1 MGGDLFVIGVSWRT
15 AAVALRER
23 LAIPDGDLPG
33 VLDRLRGL
41 PHVGEAMLISTC
53 NRVEIYGATERSA
66 ASSALATATSQV
78 TGFLAQSRGVP
89 AEDLSASLYEYT
101 DHDAVRHVFRVAS
114 ALDSLV
120 LGEAQILG
128 QLKAAY
134 GVAVTAQATGSILG
148 RCVEK
153 AFGVAKRVRTETGL
167 SRGAANVSSVAVEL
181 AKRVFVDLGGKT
193 VLVVGAGKMSALAA
207 RHLHSAGAGT
217 ILVTNRSPEK
227 AEALANEIDGVPRP
241 WDQLDNLLT
250 IADVVI
256 TSTGSREPV
265 LTRKMLR
272 KVVKKRRYESLVII
286 DIAVPRDVEAAAGNL
301 DGIYLFDIDDLQR
314 VVASNLEERAR
325 EADVAGRIVD
335 REVQSFATWLRSQR
349 VVPTIRALREHF
361 TAVADAEVERTVSAV
376 LREDNPDKREREVRR
391 LGKLIVNKLLHAPM
405 TALKAGDELDVEAL
419 VAATH
424 RLFPLE
430 LGDAGSG
437 AQANHKSRS
446 AADQSENRAPV
457 DASLAQSKK

>member
-15 AAVALRER
+15 AAVALREQ
-23 LAIPDGDLPG
+23 LAVPDGELVDVLGQISNLPN
-33 VLDRLRGL
+33 
-41 PHVGEAMLISTC
+41 VGETMLISTC
-53 NRVEIYGATERSA
+53 NRVEIYGATDRGA
-66 ASSALATATSQV
+66 ASSAVDTATSEV
-78 TGFLAQSRGVP
+78 TGYLARSRRISTEGLT
-89 AEDLSASLYEYT
+89 ESLYEYT
-101 DHDAVRHVFRVAS
+101 ANDAVRHVFRVAS

-134 GVAVTAQATGSILG
+134 GAAMNASSTGPILG
-148 RCVEK
+148 RCLEK

-207 RHLHSAGAGT
+207 RHLRSAGAGT
-217 ILVTNRSPEK
+217 IMVTNRSPEK
-227 AEALANEIDGVPRP
+227 AEILADEIDGVSRP
-241 WDQLDNLLT
+241 WERLEDLLA

-265 LTRKMLR
+265 LTRKLLK

-286 DIAVPRDVEAAAGNL
+286 DIAVPRDVEEKAGNL

-325 EADVAGRIVD
+325 EAEIASRIVD
-335 REVQSFATWLRSQR
+335 NEVQTFANWLRSQR

-361 TAVADAEVERTVSAV
+361 TAIADAEVERTVNAIV
-376 LREDNPDKREREVRR
+376 REDNPDKRERAVRR
-391 LGKLIVNKLLHAPM
+391 LGKLVVNKLLHAPM
-405 TALKAGDELDVEAL
+405 TALKSGDELDTDAL

-424 RLFPLE
+424 RLFPLRE
-430 LGDAGSG
+430 SDRRVGQKNPAQLDA
-437 AQANHKSRS
+437 AL
-446 AADQSENRAPV
+446 DT
-457 DASLAQSKK
+457 SLAKGKK